1 MQKNL
6 GRGSGPA
13 VMQLGRG
20 RVTLYCTVLYC
31 TVLYAVMQLGRGRV
45 ALYRDVP
52 ILFAVLAATAWAFHL
67 GLLAVIIC
75 LIFQSVENFVRFS
88 SVFAHFVSPSKC
100 EYVETRLC
108 PAALLHSPGEQ
119 QAHHSFMQ
127 ICKK

>member
-13 VMQLGRG
+13 VMQLGRR

-31 TVLYAVMQLGRGRV
+31 TVRCHAAGPGPGRSV
-45 ALYRDVP
+45 PYRGVP
-52 ILFAVLAATAWAFHL
+52 ILFAVFAATAAAFHL